1 MDWRGGSG
9 YPMAINFQFANV
21 HIMKRKRNE
30 AASHARKS
38 GQRQDDSTAAQMKAI
53 RRHAHQ
59 HGFKI
64 VKMAT
69 DGES

>member
-21 HIMKRKRNE
+21 QTMKRIRT
-30 AASHARKS
+30 ASHARKS
-38 GQRQDDSTAAQMKAI
+38 GQRQDDSPAAQMKAI
-53 RRHAHQ
+53 GRHAHQ
-59 HGFKI
+59 HGLKI